1 MFKKILLTS
10 LSLIASNVY
19 ATNCPDKITDVVVH
33 SNGNIYF
40 NTQNVCSAHWCVL
53 GTEKWNTSD
62 KIKAGLSILLA
73 ANAAKQDV
81 VIEWDS
87 ADVPDC
93 STVVSDYATP
103 GFLMA
108 K

>member
-1 MFKKILLTS
+1 MLNKVFLV
-10 LSLIASNVY
+10 IACIISTNVY
-19 ATNCPDKITDVVVH
+19 ATNCPDKITDVTVH

-40 NTQNVCSAHWCVL
+40 NTENICRTHWCVL

-73 ANAAKQDV
+73 ANATKQDV

-87 ADVPDC
+87 ADVPNC